1 VADCNVCSAAVGT
14 PVYRSQDGRS
24 LTSLSEFYDG
34 PTEVFFCARCG
45 HLQTTEIQDIQKYYD
60 TQYNIFVDSDEE
72 DLLYKVVDGKKL
84 FRVEHQVQTILDKLS
99 LPEGARV
106 LDFGCAKSA
115 TSRKLLEAR
124 PDLKVHLFD
133 VSEAYVKFW
142 QKFLGPDRW
151 STYRPK
157 PEWSD
162 SFDAVFS
169 FFAME
174 HTADPRAF
182 ASDLARLIKP
192 GGQLHL
198 LVPNVYANT
207 ADFVVVDHVNHFSAA
222 SLGWL
227 FASVGFDVVS
237 IDDQAHDAAF
247 VVTARKAQGKSF
259 TPDAAEIAGLRRRVD
274 EMSGFWSGLA
284 GRVRAFERENRAAP
298 AAIYGSGFYGTFI
311 ASCLEDLSNVVY
323 FLDQSEFRQA
333 KRLLD
338 KPILAPEK
346 IDSTVEAIYVGLN
359 PRIARGVIES
369 LEALRARRCFYP

>member
-1 VADCNVCSAAVGT
+1 MAECNVCSQSLGA
-14 PVYRSQDGRS
+14 PVYRSAEARS

-34 PTEVFFCARCG
+34 RTEVFFCDRCG

-72 DLLYKVVDGKKL
+72 DLLYKVVDGNKL
-84 FRVEHQVQTILDKLS
+84 FRVEHQVQTILEKLS
-99 LPEGARV
+99 LPNGARV

-124 PDLKVHLFD
+124 PDLQVHLFD

-142 QKFLGPDRW
+142 AKFVTPDRW
-151 STYRPK
+151 SSYRPK
-157 PEWSD
+157 PEWNA

-182 ASDLARLIKP
+182 AADLARLIKP
-192 GGQLHL
+192 GGWLHL

-207 ADFVVVDHVNHFSAA
+207 ADFVVVDHVNHFSAT

-227 FASVGFDVVS
+227 FAAAGFDSVE

-247 VVTARKAQGKSF
+247 VVTARKSSPQPF
-259 TPDAAEIAGLRRRVD
+259 AAEHIDELRRRVE
-274 EMSGFWSGLA
+274 EMSAFWSGLA
-284 GRVRAFERENRAAP
+284 GRIRDFENANRGA

-311 ASCLEDLSNVVY
+311 ASCLSDLTKIVC

-338 KPILAPEK
+338 KPIIAPDK
-346 IDSTVEAIYVGLN
+346 IDSSVEAIYVGLN
-359 PRIARGVIES
+359 PRIARGVIEG
-369 LEALRARRCFYP
+369 LEALRGRRYFYP